1 MCHGGRCFQPLFLLV
16 QCTLLTQASH
26 LSSQSTLSTDDHLD
40 RMHEYVVDDHGKTS
54 LLANSALM
62 RRENLV
68 AEPGSKQLTSR
79 LKSFLRRKIEERSRA
94 RRLLAEANSPY
105 QPSCAKLP
113 NFKLKGSTPMLYNAG
128 NTVAACIAGCRP
140 RQNVAK
146 GKTASGSR
154 NTRGNGPAR
163 ALDPKGGGGGSDG
176 NAKTQFVSA
185 RMSDPYWQV
194 DLGEER
200 DVGEVYLSSSVTMAG
215 VSVGLRDAACVE
227 ATTTTT
233 TAPGSMG
240 GELSDSNNIRAL
252 SPKKLGAC
260 DFKHTC
266 GTISGSGKFVSC
278 KGQSGRYLVIKKTGE
293 RQTLTVGEDAVL
305 SRTAA
310 VATMSVAKKGESNG
324 ADRVLD
330 DADNTATISQAGN
343 NPHDLLF
350 PKQPPEEGNVGKV
363 TITPNAGARSAFAPT
378 AAAPVKVGV
387 SDKTCSNGEKGYS
400 SSEKSVLCG
409 TLTETKEAGSYIVD
423 CGGKG
428 GKFAWIELPGKSRA
442 INIATV
448 EVEQAALCEQV
459 VFERPAKGA
468 VKFDGTPEEKKAV
481 MGLLAEMGYA
491 VEGGGIPQLQ
501 KDVQELSPEA
511 FMEAIPKGTDFRTRA
526 NLSRFVKDLMLG
538 ETDPPPVGLSDPVD
552 TIAEKDERFH
562 IILHNILKADENE
575 RKLTIRVIH
584 LSRFVDY
591 TLQSRHHAKLFLPEG
606 SSLQLICE
614 MFENVSF
621 HRVFSAKDLSVVKGS
636 MLLFHS
642 YMYRSM
648 AAFAATLRPPLAP
661 VQPTACVYH
670 FCGPDADPEQGVL
683 KENNLTKLEQYNS
696 MALLPVERAQLHI
709 ESNYRKYHNRGHAII
724 VPEDCS
730 ESKQLSTAQHAG
742 RHVYISQIQ
751 EHLWADAGA
760 LVNEPQKFDASADLA
775 DVQEVEDGVHKGLC
789 IRLHNVPAKN
799 LKFGL
804 KVKVKLPDDRL
815 AHFQLDSRCCG
826 VLRLP
831 EGSSVEVESQSEEFP
846 ESKASITLDPK
857 ALAKANGGNVYFYS
871 AHDRQS
877 WSEEEP

>member
-1 MCHGGRCFQPLFLLV
+1 LI
-16 QCTLLTQASH
+16 
-26 LSSQSTLSTDDHLD
+26 
-40 RMHEYVVDDHGKTS
+40 
-54 LLANSALM
+54 SAPP
-62 RRENLV
+62 V
-68 AEPGSKQLTSR
+68 IS
-79 LKSFLRRKIEERSRA
+79 
-94 RRLLAEANSPY
+94 
-105 QPSCAKLP
+105 
-113 NFKLKGSTPMLYNAG
+113 
-128 NTVAACIAGCRP
+128 
-140 RQNVAK
+140 
-146 GKTASGSR
+146 
-154 NTRGNGPAR
+154 
-163 ALDPKGGGGGSDG
+163 
-176 NAKTQFVSA
+176 
-185 RMSDPYWQV
+185 
-194 DLGEER
+194 
-200 DVGEVYLSSSVTMAG
+200 
-215 VSVGLRDAACVE
+215 
-227 ATTTTT
+227 
-233 TAPGSMG
+233 
-240 GELSDSNNIRAL
+240 
-252 SPKKLGAC
+252 
-260 DFKHTC
+260 HTC
-266 GTISGSGKFVSC
+266 LSVNIM
-278 KGQSGRYLVIKKTGE
+278 E
-293 RQTLTVGEDAVL
+293 R
-305 SRTAA
+305 
-310 VATMSVAKKGESNG
+310 
-324 ADRVLD
+324 
-330 DADNTATISQAGN
+330 
-343 NPHDLLF
+343 
-350 PKQPPEEGNVGKV
+350 
-363 TITPNAGARSAFAPT
+363 
-378 AAAPVKVGV
+378 
-387 SDKTCSNGEKGYS
+387 
-400 SSEKSVLCG
+400 
-409 TLTETKEAGSYIVD
+409 
-423 CGGKG
+423 
-428 GKFAWIELPGKSRA
+428 
-442 INIATV
+442 
-448 EVEQAALCEQV
+448 
-459 VFERPAKGA
+459 
-468 VKFDGTPEEKKAV
+468 FDGTPEEKKAV

-683 KENNLTKLEQYNS
+683 KVWHTRAGEVKSENNLTKLEQYNS

-877 WSEEEP
+877 WSEEEKALMNKLCPLMILFPLYILVLLILTRMVDARKRKRPLCRLVHDVGHPSKGKTIIGSRIVFHFCNFSVRGAETLFLQPKPLTSGLKQPGFAITSGQSCTVPAAPGFALTIWNEPEYDLDDVKKSALREKIVELDTRKLGERHIYFLWSTGRATTDFGRGYLGEFAGPAKISETAEWDAEAQAGASVDLEAGKA